1 MESSQ
6 NNAPPGPP
14 FSTKVQGVYLIPR
27 GTIKKTVNICAALL
41 MITAF
46 AAFSLEG
53 IQNLSS
59 AAGKLCEW

>member
-1 MESSQ
+1 MESLQ

-14 FSTKVQGVYLIPR
+14 FSMKVQGVCLIPR
-27 GTIKKTVNICAALL
+27 GTTKKTVIIFAALL

-53 IQNLSS
+53 IQK
-59 AAGKLCEW
+59 AKLGVCESF